1 MINQELTQ
9 YPAWRLW
16 PVHLVAK
23 LFGVLVKVDGYP
35 FGSGPAHGAT
45 EEVSGATEG
54 GAAGAGDDAMVRK
67 LALTAVIHAAQDR
80 QRAFDAALAAAG
92 DVARRTAFSPKQ
104 AAEDVIAAALAAN
117 KALERGEN
125 KD

>member
-23 LFGVLVKVDGYP
+23 LFGVPVKVDGYP
-35 FGSGPAHGAT
+35 FGSSAT
-45 EEVSGATEG
+45 GGVSGAAEG
-54 GAAGAGDDAMVRK
+54 GTTGAGDGAMVRK
-67 LALTAVIHAAQDR
+67 LALSAVIRAAQDR
-80 QRAFDAALAAAG
+80 QRAFDAALAAAA
-92 DVARRTAFSPKQ
+92 DVARRTACSPKS
-104 AAEDVIAAALAAN
+104 AAEEVIAAALAAN
-117 KALERGEN
+117 KALEQGEK